1 MEPRAVV
8 VREERS
14 DDGTAIREIVTAA
27 FGGAAEATLVD
38 ALRDAGD
45 TVIAL
50 VAEEHGRVVGHL
62 ALSKMAAPFAALALA
77 PVSVLPE
84 RQRDG
89 IGSALIREAISRAR
103 PDWTAIFV
111 LGDPRFYGRFGFDVA
126 LATDFA
132 SPYAGPHFMALALTG
147 TLPTSS
153 GILRHA
159 PAFAALS

>member
-1 MEPRAVV
+1 MLDKHEVPGSNPGWPTMSRGRPMEPRAVV
-8 VREERS
+8 GREERS

-62 ALSKMAAPFAALALA
+62 ALLKMAAPFAALALA

-89 IGSALIREAISRAR
+89 
-103 PDWTAIFV
+103 
-111 LGDPRFYGRFGFDVA
+111 
-126 LATDFA
+126 
-132 SPYAGPHFMALALTG
+132 
-147 TLPTSS
+147 
-153 GILRHA
+153 
-159 PAFAALS
+159 

>member
-1 MEPRAVV
+1 V
-8 VREERS
+8 VREERA
-14 DDGTAIREIVTAA
+14 DDIAAVRDVVTAA
-27 FGGAAEATLVD
+27 FGGSAEATLVD

-84 RQRDG
+84 RQRYG

-103 PDWTAIFV
+103 SDWTAIFV
-111 LGDPRFYGRFGFDVA
+111 LGDPRFYERFGFDVR

-132 SPYAGPHFMALALTG
+132 SPYGGPHFMVLALTG
-147 TLPTSS
+147 SLPTPS
-153 GILRHA
+153 GVLRHA